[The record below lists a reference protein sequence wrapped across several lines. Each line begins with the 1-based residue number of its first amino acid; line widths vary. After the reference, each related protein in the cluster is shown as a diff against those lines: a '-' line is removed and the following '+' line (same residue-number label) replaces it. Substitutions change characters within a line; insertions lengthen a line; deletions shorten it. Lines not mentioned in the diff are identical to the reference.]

1 MQGVI
6 LSAGTAQGLILGDDG
21 ARYTFTPLGWRDDG
35 ASPQPGMR
43 VDFEVRGSHA
53 VGIYPV
59 PGGAPAPSSAPGVP
73 PDLPSHPATTPSHFP
88 PARPGAAPP
97 AGPPS
102 MQGPHPDQPS
112 PPPPAKRGFGRE
124 WWHWALAGGA
134 AFAVVGV
141 VGAVLLG
148 IFSTSAPPVG
158 VEIARHTHEG
168 RTYALVEYEDELAI
182 FSETGSPV
190 VRRELA
196 EDVLRSYAWRQI
208 VEGLDVEE
216 LEDVSEK
223 ARLLDDGISDARSL
237 SNDVVAIFDGLDGMK
252 ANIPLVGS
260 ISAMDVVRDSFPG
273 VGDAED
279 LIRSLDAE
287 LNALEENVATLTRTT
302 KRLRGVEPSSVSG
315 EEMASLFAETLG
327 EARDLEASVQ
337 EMRDFVSEAREL
349 VEGLANALRA
359 GSDTPI
365 IGGAL
370 GDFAGSA
377 GRFESELSGLASQL
391 GGFKSELAALG
402 DDIRD
407 AQDLADKTL
416 NADVAR
422 WLAEPYDAE
431 WPPSGEEGPS
441 AQDETQAEAGGQGAE
456 PATFAL
462 RDDGSGTG
470 GEPVDYQK
478 VYQAAYDEAY
488 SKKYNEVIGEAH
500 ERFGESFTERQRRNI
515 ERNANRIAE
524 RHASKWATVYAEIFV
539 VTGSDGDAYR
549 FANRVMAGQLED
561 YSIQLDAGKSPRYA
575 AAYALQID
583 HSNSEEY
590 AAAYAQH
597 IEGGNSEEDAAAYA
611 QQIEDGNATVAP
623 QSFDLEWETSATRV
637 EVGESFT
644 LTVRMYGVKEARERG
659 GISVSFPS
667 LTQSAGPRERHSS
680 SVAEVEA
687 LDYTSGLENVTF
699 LQPGATIYHRENNR
713 QFAAEYLLVESDDA
727 SWSSSDDRTLVLRI
741 TPSRGGEFR
750 VQIRAWVCADGY
762 TDCARNPDGGNAT
775 DQQGWVVE
783 VATISVSA
791 AVERRSSAFT
801 DDFDGTFDS
810 DRWLLYGS
818 AEHLG
823 ADGVVRLTAARE
835 SQLGILLHRQPVRTE
850 GFGMEFSFEIGGGSG
865 ADGLGLVLLRSMPDF
880 DLFDPLVDYGG
891 HWLSRHWLSRHLEG
905 FVVAFDT
912 HRNESGYRRAGG
924 RELFS
929 PVDDPSS
936 NFVALSELGAGL

>member
-102 MQGPHPDQPS
+102 MQGPHPDQ

-302 KRLRGVEPSSVSG
+302 DRLRGVEASSVSG
-315 EEMASLFAETLG
+315 EEMASLFTEASG
-327 EARDLEASVQ
+327 AARDLEGSVR
-337 EMRDFVSEAREL
+337 EMRVFVSDARES
-349 VEGLANALRA
+349 VEGLASALRE
-359 GSDTPI
+359 GSGTPI
-365 IGGAL
+365 IGSAL
-370 GDFAGSA
+370 GEFAGSA
-377 GRFESELSGLASQL
+377 GRFESELSGLASLL
-391 GGFKSELAALG
+391 GGLESELAGLG

-407 AQDLADKTL
+407 AQGLADKTF

-431 WPPSGEEGPS
+431 WPPQDPERRPARI
-441 AQDETQAEAGGQGAE
+441 AQLTAQ
-456 PATFAL
+456 
-462 RDDGSGTG
+462 
-470 GEPVDYQK
+470 
-478 VYQAAYDEAY
+478 
-488 SKKYNEVIGEAH
+488 
-500 ERFGESFTERQRRNI
+500 ERQ
-515 ERNANRIAE
+515 
-524 RHASKWATVYAEIFV
+524 ASAPA
-539 VTGSDGDAYR
+539 APP
-549 FANRVMAGQLED
+549 GQ
-561 YSIQLDAGKSPRYA
+561 PTP
-575 AAYALQID
+575 
-583 HSNSEEY
+583 SE
-590 AAAYAQH
+590 Q
-597 IEGGNSEEDAAAYA
+597 
-611 QQIEDGNATVAP
+611 TP
-623 QSFDLEWETSATRV
+623 FKLEWETSANGV
-637 EVGESFT
+637 EVDESFT
-644 LTVRMYGVKEARERG
+644 LSVRMYGVKEAGEHG

-667 LTQSAGPRERHSS
+667 LTQSGGSRERHSS
-680 SVAEVEA
+680 SVADIEA
-687 LDYTSGLENVTF
+687 LDYMSGVSNVT
-699 LQPGATIYHRENNR
+699 LHQPGATIYHRENNR
-713 QFAAEYLLVESDDA
+713 QFDAEYLLVESDDA
-727 SWSSSDDRTLVLRI
+727 SWSSSDDRTLRLRI
-741 TPSRGGEFR
+741 TPKHEGKFSI
-750 VQIRAWVCADGY
+750 QIRGWACADGY

-791 AVERRSSAFT
+791 AVERQSSAFT

-810 DRWLLYGS
+810 DLWLLYGS

-865 ADGLGLVLLRSMPDF
+865 AVGLGLVLLRSMPDF

-891 HWLSRHWLSRHLEG
+891 RWLSRHLEG